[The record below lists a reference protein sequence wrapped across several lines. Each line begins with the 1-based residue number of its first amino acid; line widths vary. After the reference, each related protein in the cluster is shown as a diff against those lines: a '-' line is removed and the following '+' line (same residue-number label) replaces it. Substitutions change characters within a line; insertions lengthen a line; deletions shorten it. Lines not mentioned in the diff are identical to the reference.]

1 MNNEISDHVKLLAEK
16 AKKLNGD
23 VLAVEGTINEPL
35 GAFVDDYLFYS
46 KDIQDYIASLETEL
60 AALKAELAQYEWQSG
75 EPKAEGEYWVI
86 VQNLEGE
93 KVNSMDYW
101 HGANWRYYGWRDD
114 ETGEPRSDVLAWS
127 EIRPWKGE

>member
-60 AALKAELAQYEWQSG
+60 AALKVELAQYEWQSG

-114 ETGEPRSDVLAWS
+114 ETGEPRSDVLSWS